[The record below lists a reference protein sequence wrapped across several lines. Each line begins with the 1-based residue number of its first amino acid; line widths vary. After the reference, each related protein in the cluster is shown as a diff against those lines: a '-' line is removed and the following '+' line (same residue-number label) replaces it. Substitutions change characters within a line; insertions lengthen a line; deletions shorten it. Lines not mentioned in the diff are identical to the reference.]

1 MDPRQ
6 RPSALSGRLPASGR
20 WLIIPGMFFENIVWW
35 VWAVLGLQALGLLL
49 LLWLLLRR
57 PRTSEDELAHRQ
69 SLAHAL
75 SQQAQRLERVEGEL
89 RREIGDNAR
98 GGRQEIQQTLGGFQE
113 SLTRQ
118 SAEATRTQN
127 AQLDSFSQHLLQL
140 RGTLG
145 DTLTHQLQAISL
157 GMGQQ
162 AAEATRTQNAQIDAF
177 AQQLVQLRT
186 TLSDTLVRQLQGMS
200 EGNAR
205 RLAEVR
211 TTLDAQLAQLQQSNA
226 AKLDEMRATV
236 DEKLQSTLQARLG
249 ESFKQVAD
257 RLEQVH
263 KGLGEMQTL
272 AQGVGDLK
280 HLLTNVKTRGMFGE
294 AQLEA
299 LLEQVFAPDQYATQ
313 VATRPGSRNVVDFA
327 IRMPGRSADG
337 APCWLP
343 IDAKF
348 PNEDYERL
356 LDAQQRA
363 DAEGAEAAARGLE
376 QRIKLEAKSMAE
388 KYLEP
393 PHTTDFA
400 ILFLP
405 TEGLYA
411 EVLRRPS
418 LMEVLQREYRVTLA
432 GPTTLMAMLN
442 SLQMGFR
449 TLALEKRSSEVWQVL
464 GAVKTEFTKF
474 GDVLA
479 KVKSQTQTVLNTLD
493 SAETRSRAMSR
504 ALKTV
509 EALPQDQAAQVLPLN
524 ALDPEEP

>member
-1 MDPRQ
+1 ML
-6 RPSALSGRLPASGR
+6 AAIG
-20 WLIIPGMFFENIVWW
+20 
-35 VWAVLGLQALGLLL
+35 VLLQVA
-49 LLWLLLRR
+49 LWLRK
-57 PRTSEDELAHRQ
+57 PAVDADELAHRQ
-69 SLAHAL
+69 TLL
-75 SQQAQRLERVEGEL
+75 NQLQQTTARVERVESEL
-89 RREIGDNAR
+89 RREMADGSRTA
-98 GGRQEIQQTLGGFQE
+98 RQELQQTLATFQE
-113 SLTRQ
+113 ALT
-118 SAEATRTQN
+118 
-127 AQLDSFSQHLLQL
+127 SQ
-140 RGTLG
+140 G
-145 DTLTHQLQAISL
+145 
-157 GMGQQ
+157 
-162 AAEATRTQNAQIDAF
+162 AEATRTQNAQIDAF
-177 AQQLVQLRT
+177 AQQLVQLRG
-186 TLSDTLVRQLQGMS
+186 TLGDTLTRQLQDLS
-200 EGNAR
+200 EANSR

-211 TTLDAQLAQLQQSNA
+211 GTLEAQLMQLQQGNA

-294 AQLEA
+294 AQLAA

-313 VATRPGSRNVVDFA
+313 VMTKPGSRFTVDFA
-327 IRMPGRSADG
+327 IKMPGRSDDG

-363 DAEGAEAAARGLE
+363 DADGAEMAARGLE
-376 QRIKLEAKSMAE
+376 QRIKLEAKSMAD

-411 EVLRRPS
+411 EVLRRPG

-464 GAVKTEFTKF
+464 GAVKTEFGKF

-479 KVKSQTQTVLNTLD
+479 RVKSQTQTVLNTLD
-493 SAETRSRAMSR
+493 SAETRSRAMGR
-504 ALKTV
+504 ALKAV
-509 EALPQDQAAQVLPLN
+509 EALPQEQASALLPL
-524 ALDPEEP
+524 DPNDTGDA